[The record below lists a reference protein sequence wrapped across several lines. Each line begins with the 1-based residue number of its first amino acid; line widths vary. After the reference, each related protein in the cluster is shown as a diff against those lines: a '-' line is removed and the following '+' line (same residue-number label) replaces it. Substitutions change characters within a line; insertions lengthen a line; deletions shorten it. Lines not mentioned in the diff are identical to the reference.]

1 MDWRVAGVT
10 LSVVLP
16 EMAPNVAKML
26 VEPSATPVATPLV
39 RIDATAVVP
48 EDQLTEEVMLR
59 VEASE

>member
-1 MDWRVAGVT
+1 
-10 LSVVLP
+10 
-16 EMAPNVAKML
+16 ML